1 MPRSAFTPSEP
12 TLFFDE
18 NVSDRVVRAL
28 RALGHDVVHLLDEFE
43 RGTPD
48 VQFLPAIGDKG
59 WFLVTQDK
67 RIRSRPHER
76 RALLNAGVGA
86 FVFTGRAEKS
96 TDEQAILIL
105 KHLPRIKGLAAKT
118 ERPFIF
124 GISDRGNFDRLT

>member
-1 MPRSAFTPSEP
+1 MPPSGITPSEP

-18 NVSDRVVRAL
+18 NVSDRIVRAL
-28 RALGHDVVHLLDEFE
+28 RALEHDVVHLLDEFE

-48 VQFLPAIGDKG
+48 VRFLPAIGDKG

-76 RALLNAGVGA
+76 RALLGAGVGA
-86 FVFTGRAEKS
+86 FVFTGRAERS
-96 TDEQAILIL
+96 TDELAILIL
-105 KHLPRIKGLAAKT
+105 KHLQRIKELAAKT

-124 GISDRGNFDRLT
+124 GISDRGKFERLP